1 LAGKFDEQQKQ
12 VMDDMLLGIPG
23 VKAGRMFGYP
33 AYKLD
38 GKAFAF
44 VVQNGVAIKLPQA
57 RAEALINAGGD
68 ITYFH
73 PGNGTIAWKEWVLIH
88 RESADDYRND
98 YPLFE
103 ESLQF
108 LMG

>member
-1 LAGKFDEQQKQ
+1 MADKFDEQQKQ
-12 VMDDMLLGIPG
+12 VVDDMLLGMPG
-23 VKAGRMFGYP
+23 VKSGKMFGYP

-44 VVQNGVAIKLPQA
+44 VVRNGVAVKLPET
-57 RAEALINAGGD
+57 RTEALVSGD
-68 ITYFH
+68 NGYSYFH
-73 PGNGTIAWKEWVLIH
+73 PGDGKIVWREWVLI
-88 RESADDYRND
+88 RRDKPEDYRD
-98 YPLFE
+98 EYPLFE